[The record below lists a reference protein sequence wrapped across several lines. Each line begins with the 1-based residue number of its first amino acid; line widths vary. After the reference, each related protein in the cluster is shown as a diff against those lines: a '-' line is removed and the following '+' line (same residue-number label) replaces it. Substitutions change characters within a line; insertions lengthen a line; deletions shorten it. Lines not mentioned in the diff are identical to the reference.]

1 MCLISYFKKL
11 RQKHDELEFQRAM
24 ERLRKSGF
32 HTIRLDEQMNISFIK
47 ADCALQFNALKTGE
61 DRQKRFEGYVELLD
75 ELHGQHR
82 EFDLNGSRVVFWKI

>member
-1 MCLISYFKKL
+1 MCLIAYFKKL

-24 ERLRKSGF
+24 ERLKKSGF
-32 HTIRLDEQMNISFIK
+32 HTIRLDEEMNFSFIK
-47 ADCALQFNALKTGE
+47 EDSVLQFNLPPKGE
-61 DRQKRFEGYVELLD
+61 DRKQRFESFIELLD